1 MLEILVSDFSLPG
14 LLDWCGPGL
23 NCKRNRSTRIR
34 RCVGSKKKTLPDSG
48 SKKIGFDESRASEW
62 IHWFHVDERP
72 ICVKQYA
79 VSNISRF
86 MWTGGLLRNNFS
98 PRVLPFF
105 FSSIQIFFTAL
116 ISLLVINFQLILFFS
131 IRS

>member
-1 MLEILVSDFSLPG
+1 MSDFSLPG
-14 LLDWCGPGL
+14 SLDWCGPGL
-23 NCKRNRSTRIR
+23 NCKRDRLHEFADASD
-34 RCVGSKKKTLPDSG
+34 KKKTLPDSS

-72 ICVKQYA
+72 IFVKQYA

-116 ISLLVINFQLILFFS
+116 ISLLVLNFQLILFFS